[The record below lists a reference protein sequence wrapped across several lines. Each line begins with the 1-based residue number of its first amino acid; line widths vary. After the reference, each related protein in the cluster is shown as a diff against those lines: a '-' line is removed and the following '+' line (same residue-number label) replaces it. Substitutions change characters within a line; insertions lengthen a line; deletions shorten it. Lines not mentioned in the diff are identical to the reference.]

1 MLAIFNTKPLLPQE
15 SALWVYQCFAW
26 ALANFDRREFLQRSQ
41 LIEPTNAFF
50 PGRVDSVH
58 AKAENIFARCQQ
70 YAGLSHWPF
79 VLHPPEQFSQ
89 QQPVSL
95 GLRGIE
101 RDSSAHSPLAR
112 QQPID
117 NTAVLALSYQP
128 QQTLKPEDLSS
139 SFAHLL
145 AQHMVAQSQQLPPG
159 GREYFVEATEVVAI
173 FFGFGVMMVNSAY
186 AFKGGCGSCY
196 NASANR
202 QASLSENEVVFALA
216 VFCQLKNIPNRQAT
230 KYLKAHLRAS
240 YKRAVKQIETDRC
253 NNNFLSLG

>member
-1 MLAIFNTKPLLPQE
+1 MLAIFNTKPLLPEQ
-15 SALWVYQCFAW
+15 SADWIYQCFAW
-26 ALANFDRREFLQRSQ
+26 ALANFDRQEFNERTR

-58 AKAENIFARCQQ
+58 AKAVNIFSHCQR

-79 VLHPPEQFSQ
+79 VLLPPEQFSQ
-89 QQPVSL
+89 QSPALL
-95 GLRGIE
+95 GLTTIE
-101 RDSSAHSPLAR
+101 RDSSGSEGSPVSLLST
-112 QQPID
+112 D
-117 NTAVLALSYQP
+117 TVLALSYQP

-159 GREYFVEATEVVAI
+159 GRDYFIEATEVVAI
-173 FFGFGVMMVNSAY
+173 FLGFGVMMVNSAY
-186 AFKGGCGSCY
+186 SFKGGCGSCY

-216 VFCQLKNIPNRQAT
+216 VFCQLKSIPYGQAT
-230 KYLKAHLRAS
+230 RYLKAHLRAS
-240 YKRAVKQIETDRC
+240 YKRAVKQIKSDIKA
-253 NNNFLSLG
+253 NNYLTLA